1 MGGYWYL
8 VDAYS
13 TAVEAEEEKAHLE
26 QRLRHFLTDHPS
38 ISFAIKYVSGQ
49 YLLDLVDED
58 VAHEKAM
65 DNNRSSQD

>member
-1 MGGYWYL
+1 MGCWYL
-8 VDAYS
+8 VDAFS

-58 VAHEKAM
+58 ATHEKAEYN
-65 DNNRSSQD
+65 DG